1 MDSTG
6 RRRRVVAA
14 ALAVAVAAA
23 LALRFVG
30 LGDRVFH
37 WDEARVGYWILQYR
51 ATGEWE
57 YRAFVHG
64 PFLFHVNEALFGALG
79 NSDAVARAPVALVGG
94 LLPGAAWLFRTRLD
108 DTEVVALAGVLALN
122 PVLVYYS
129 RFMRNDVLVAAF
141 SVAALGFAVRAHD
154 TGRRRN
160 LLAAGG
166 LLALAFTAKENALVY
181 LGMFAGAAALL
192 FDARLLTAR
201 VEGESWRSRAAGYAS
216 WAVRGLW
223 DWRRAL
229 AGSLAVFLAVF
240 VAFYAPR
247 PELYGALANPA
258 ELPAAL
264 GAGTLGAA
272 NELWGVWGTG
282 GAASRDHSYVAFL
295 RDAVRTMGSA
305 ALAVSV
311 AGAFGFL
318 AERYVADEPRDLVL
332 FAGYWA
338 AASVV
343 VYPAITD
350 ISGVWSVTHAVV
362 PLAIPAAVGIGLV
375 VGKGRSALAADDR
388 VGVALAAVVLFA
400 VVAQAGVVTAETSF
414 AAPQDD
420 DNDLV
425 QYGQPASDMT
435 ETLQRVERVSAA
447 HDGDTDVL
455 FFGCHFHVPD
465 QATDPCGITGTGAQN
480 PETAAAVGGNWL
492 HRLPL
497 SWYLER
503 AGAETD
509 SALDRSALEETDAPV
524 VVTRVE
530 PAYGSDQGE
539 TYGYGDYGPLLADR
553 GYESRTYELTSTNTV
568 VLVFVDTDAP
578 GYRAD

>member
-6 RRRRVVAA
+6 RRRRRVVAA
-14 ALAVAVAAA
+14 ALAVVVAAA

-64 PFLFHVNEALFGALG
+64 PFLFHVNEALFGVFG
-79 NSDAVARAPVALVGG
+79 NSDAAARAPVALVGG
-94 LLPGAAWLFRTRLD
+94 LLPGVAWLFRTRLD
-108 DTEVVALAGVLALN
+108 DTEVLALAGILALN

-141 SVAALGFAVRAHD
+141 SLAALGFAVRAYD

-166 LLALAFTAKENALVY
+166 MLALAFTTKENALVY
-181 LGMFAGAAALL
+181 LGMFVGAAALL
-192 FDARLLTAR
+192 FDARLFTAR
-201 VEGESWRSRAAGYAS
+201 VEGESWRSRTVGYAS

-223 DWRRAL
+223 DWRRTL
-229 AGSLAVFLAVF
+229 VGSLVVFLAVF

-247 PELYGALANPA
+247 PALYDALANPT

-264 GAGTLGAA
+264 GAGTVGAA
-272 NELWGVWGTG
+272 NELWGVWGISG
-282 GAASRDHSYVAFL
+282 SASRDHSYVAFL
-295 RDAVRTMGSA
+295 REAVATMGSA
-305 ALAVSV
+305 ALVVCV
-311 AGAFGFL
+311 AGVFGFL
-318 AERYVADEPRDLVL
+318 AERYVADDPRDLVL

-350 ISGVWSVTHAVV
+350 IAGVWSVTHAVV
-362 PLAIPAAVGIGLV
+362 PLTIPAAVGIALV
-375 VGKGRSALAADDR
+375 VGKGRSALASDDR

-400 VVAQAGVVTAETSF
+400 VVAQMGVVTAETSF
-414 AAPQDD
+414 VMPQDD

-425 QYGQPASDMT
+425 QFGQPASDMT
-435 ETLQRVERVSAA
+435 ETLATVESVSTA
-447 HDGDTDVL
+447 HDDGTDVV
-455 FFGCHFHVPD
+455 FFGDHFYVAQDYDPSD
-465 QATDPCGITGTGAQN
+465 PASVAGTDWFN
-480 PETAAAVGGNWL
+480 
-492 HRLPL
+492 RLPL
-497 SWYLER
+497 NWYLER
-503 AGAETD
+503 GGATVD
-509 SALDRSALEETDAPV
+509 STRTTTALTACGGDAAPDGSDICDAPV
-524 VVTRVE
+524 VVMRVSH
-530 PAYGSDQGE
+530 YD
-539 TYGYGDYGPLLADR
+539 DLAPSLTER

-568 VLVFVDTDAP
+568 IVVFVDTDAP
-578 GYRAD
+578 GYQPH